1 MSSEDAVIAATTK
14 QSSRR
19 ATIGEILGSKR
30 ISTELG
36 HS

>member
-19 ATIGEILGSKR
+19 ATIGESLGSNR
-30 ISTELG
+30 ISTELE
-36 HS
+36 SS